1 MRIITNRATFKKK
14 FIRALRKFLRENFSD
29 IYNKLEVVFVSD
41 STMRKYNS
49 RFSGK
54 NKSTDVLSFDIDKTY
69 VIIVSVDTARK
80 NAILYGEKFEDEV
93 LRYVVHGILHLLG
106 FDHKVE
112 AFKEKMQNKEEEM
125 MKKWKV
131 YYYY

>member
-14 FIRALRKFLRENFSD
+14 FIRALRKFLRENFFD
-29 IYNKLEVVFVSD
+29 IYNKLEIVFVSD
-41 STMRKYNS
+41 STMRKYNR

-112 AFKEKMQNKEEEM
+112 AFKEKMRNKEEEM
-125 MKKWKV
+125 MEKWKV

>member
-14 FIRALRKFLRENFSD
+14 FIRALGKFLRENFSD

-41 STMRKYNS
+41 STMRKYNG

-112 AFKEKMQNKEEEM
+112 AFKEKMRNKEEEM

>member
-41 STMRKYNS
+41 STMRKYNR

-112 AFKEKMQNKEEEM
+112 AFKEKMRNKEEEM
-125 MKKWKV
+125 MEKWKV

>member
-29 IYNKLEVVFVSD
+29 IYNKLEIVFVSD
-41 STMRKYNS
+41 STMRKYNR

-112 AFKEKMQNKEEEM
+112 AFKEKMRNKEEEM
-125 MKKWKV
+125 MEKWKV